1 MAKAHINTEKDKQ
14 MSRAPLFHIAKR
26 GAMPWYQAWAVRAIA
41 ILAAFVLIGI
51 LSQILLK
58 KSAFEIFGT
67 MFSGAFKYPMR
78 TWRLFYDTSILLLIA
93 LALTPAF
100 RMRFWDIGAE
110 GQVLFGALCACLCM
124 KYVPA
129 ALPALPNA
137 VVLLI
142 MLVAGLAGGML
153 WAVIPAFFK
162 AIWGTNETLFTLM
175 MNYIA
180 TALVAFTIQAMFPKG
195 TGTMGV
201 LNGSTGKGWLPSIGN
216 GTGKNY
222 ILTIIIVAVVTCIMY
237 VYMQYSKHGYEI
249 SVVGESENTARY
261 IGINVRKVVIRT
273 MLVTGA
279 LCGLTGFLLVSG
291 YNHSVATDSVGG
303 NGFTAIMVA
312 WLAKFNPIFMFFAA
326 FLISFLEV
334 GAGQV
339 ANDMSLDT
347 AYADILIGIVL
358 FFIIGCEF
366 FINYQ
371 ICFQKKH
378 KEA

>member
-1 MAKAHINTEKDKQ
+1 MANSQQNTETIVQK
-14 MSRAPLFHIAKR
+14 RAPLFHIAKR
-26 GAMPWYQAWAVRAIA
+26 AAMPWYQAWAVRAIA
-41 ILAAFVLIGI
+41 ILASFLLIGI
-51 LSQILLK
+51 ISLIVLK
-58 KSAFEIFGT
+58 ENPFKIFAT
-67 MFSGAFKYPMR
+67 MFSGAFAYPLR
-78 TWRLFYDTSILLLIA
+78 TWRLLYDTAILLLIA

-110 GQVLFGALCACLCM
+110 GQVLFGGLCSCLCM
-124 KYVPA
+124 KLIPEA
-129 ALPALPNA
+129 FPSLPSA
-137 VVLLI
+137 VVLII
-142 MLVAGLAGGML
+142 MLAAGILGGML
-153 WAVIPAFFK
+153 WTVIPAFFK
-162 AIWGTNETLFTLM
+162 AMWGTNETLFTLM

-180 TALVAFTIQAMFPKG
+180 TALIAYTIQAMFPKG

-201 LNGSTGKGWLPSIGN
+201 VNGSTRTGWLPTIGN
-216 GTGKNY
+216 GAGKNY
-222 ILTIIIVAVVTCIMY
+222 LLTIIIVVLLTCIMY
-237 VYMQYSKHGYEI
+237 VYMRYSKHGYEI

-261 IGINVRKVVIRT
+261 IGINVRKVILRT

-312 WLAKFNPIFMFFAA
+312 WLAKFNPIFMFFAS
-326 FLISFLEV
+326 FLISFLKV

-339 ANDMSLDT
+339 ANDFQIDT

-371 ICFQKKH
+371 ICFRKKQ

>member
-1 MAKAHINTEKDKQ
+1 MVNSQQNTEIAMQK
-14 MSRAPLFHIAKR
+14 RAPLFHIAKR
-26 GAMPWYQAWAVRAIA
+26 AAMPWYQAWAVRAIA
-41 ILAAFVLIGI
+41 ILASFLLIGI
-51 LSQILLK
+51 ISLIVLK
-58 KSAFEIFGT
+58 ENPFKIFAT
-67 MFSGAFKYPMR
+67 MFSGAFAYPLR
-78 TWRLFYDTSILLLIA
+78 TWRLLYDTAILLLIA

-110 GQVLFGALCACLCM
+110 GQVLFGGLCSCLCM
-124 KYVPA
+124 KLIPEA
-129 ALPALPNA
+129 FPSLPSA
-137 VVLLI
+137 VVLII
-142 MLVAGLAGGML
+142 MLVAGILGGML
-153 WAVIPAFFK
+153 WTVIPAFFK
-162 AIWGTNETLFTLM
+162 AMWGTNETLFTLM

-180 TALVAFTIQAMFPKG
+180 TALIAYTIQAMFPKG

-201 LNGSTGKGWLPSIGN
+201 INGSTRTGWLPTIGD
-216 GTGKNY
+216 GAGKNY
-222 ILTIIIVAVVTCIMY
+222 LLTIIIVLLLTCIMY
-237 VYMQYSKHGYEI
+237 VYMRYSKHGYEI

-261 IGINVRKVVIRT
+261 IGINVRKVILRT

-291 YNHSVATDSVGG
+291 YNHSIATDSVGG

-312 WLAKFNPIFMFFAA
+312 WLAKFNPIFMFFAS
-326 FLISFLEV
+326 FLISFLKV

-339 ANDMSLDT
+339 ANDFQIDT

-371 ICFQKKH
+371 ICFRKKQ

>member
-1 MAKAHINTEKDKQ
+1 MQK
-14 MSRAPLFHIAKR
+14 RAPLFHIAKR
-26 GAMPWYQAWAVRAIA
+26 AAMPWYQAWAVRAIA
-41 ILAAFVLIGI
+41 ILASFLLIGI
-51 LSQILLK
+51 ISLIVLK
-58 KSAFEIFGT
+58 ENPFKIFAT
-67 MFSGAFKYPMR
+67 MFSGAFAYPLR
-78 TWRLFYDTSILLLIA
+78 TWRLLYDTAILLLIA

-110 GQVLFGALCACLCM
+110 GQVLFGGLCSCLCM
-124 KYVPA
+124 KLIPEA
-129 ALPALPNA
+129 FPSLPSA
-137 VVLLI
+137 VVLII
-142 MLVAGLAGGML
+142 MLVAGILGGML
-153 WAVIPAFFK
+153 WTVIPAFFK
-162 AIWGTNETLFTLM
+162 AMWGTNETLFTLM

-180 TALVAFTIQAMFPKG
+180 TALIAYTIQAMFPKG

-201 LNGSTGKGWLPSIGN
+201 INGSTRTGWLPTIGD
-216 GTGKNY
+216 GAGKNY
-222 ILTIIIVAVVTCIMY
+222 LLTIIIVLLLTCIMY
-237 VYMQYSKHGYEI
+237 VYMRYSKHGYEI

-261 IGINVRKVVIRT
+261 IGINVRKVILRT

-291 YNHSVATDSVGG
+291 YNHSIATDSVGG

-312 WLAKFNPIFMFFAA
+312 WLAKFNPIFMFFAS
-326 FLISFLEV
+326 FLISFLKV

-339 ANDMSLDT
+339 ANDFQIDT

-371 ICFQKKH
+371 ICFRKKQ

>member
-1 MAKAHINTEKDKQ
+1 MANSQQNTETVVQK
-14 MSRAPLFHIAKR
+14 RAPLFHIAKR
-26 GAMPWYQAWAVRAIA
+26 AAMPWYQAWAVRAIA
-41 ILAAFVLIGI
+41 ILASFLLIGI
-51 LSQILLK
+51 ISLIVLK
-58 KSAFEIFGT
+58 ENPFKIFAT
-67 MFSGAFKYPMR
+67 MFSGAFAYPLR
-78 TWRLFYDTSILLLIA
+78 TWRLLYDTAILLLIA

-110 GQVLFGALCACLCM
+110 GQVLFGGLCSCLCM
-124 KYVPA
+124 KLIPEA
-129 ALPALPNA
+129 FPSLPSA
-137 VVLLI
+137 VVLII
-142 MLVAGLAGGML
+142 MLAAGIMGGML
-153 WAVIPAFFK
+153 WTVIPAFFK
-162 AIWGTNETLFTLM
+162 AMWGTNETLFTLM

-180 TALVAFTIQAMFPKG
+180 TALIAYTIQAMFPKG

-201 LNGSTGKGWLPSIGN
+201 VNGSTRTGWLPTIGN
-216 GTGKNY
+216 GAGKNY
-222 ILTIIIVAVVTCIMY
+222 LLTIIIVVLLTCIMY
-237 VYMQYSKHGYEI
+237 VYMRYSKHGYEI

-261 IGINVRKVVIRT
+261 IGINVRKVILRT

-291 YNHSVATDSVGG
+291 YNHSIATDSVGG

-312 WLAKFNPIFMFFAA
+312 WLAKFNPIFMFFAS
-326 FLISFLEV
+326 FLISFLKV

-339 ANDMSLDT
+339 ANDFQIDT

-366 FINYQ
+366 FINYR
-371 ICFQKKH
+371 ICFRKKQ

>member
-1 MAKAHINTEKDKQ
+1 MANSQQNTETIVQK
-14 MSRAPLFHIAKR
+14 RAPLFHIAKR
-26 GAMPWYQAWAVRAIA
+26 AAMPWYQAWAVRAIA
-41 ILAAFVLIGI
+41 ILASFLLIGI
-51 LSQILLK
+51 ISLIVLK
-58 KSAFEIFGT
+58 ENPFKIFAT
-67 MFSGAFKYPMR
+67 MFSGAFAYPLR
-78 TWRLFYDTSILLLIA
+78 TWRLLYDTAILLLIA

-110 GQVLFGALCACLCM
+110 GQVLFGGLCSCLCM
-124 KYVPA
+124 KLIPEA
-129 ALPALPNA
+129 FPSLPSA
-137 VVLLI
+137 VVLII
-142 MLVAGLAGGML
+142 MLAAGILGGML
-153 WAVIPAFFK
+153 WTVIPAFFK
-162 AIWGTNETLFTLM
+162 AMWGTNETLFTLM

-180 TALVAFTIQAMFPKG
+180 TALIAYTIQAMFPKG

-201 LNGSTGKGWLPSIGN
+201 VNGSTRTGWLPTIGN
-216 GTGKNY
+216 GAGKNY
-222 ILTIIIVAVVTCIMY
+222 LLTIIIVVLLTCIMY
-237 VYMQYSKHGYEI
+237 VYMRYSKHGYEI

-261 IGINVRKVVIRT
+261 IGINVRKVILRT

-291 YNHSVATDSVGG
+291 YNHSIATDSVGG

-312 WLAKFNPIFMFFAA
+312 WLAKFNPIFMFFAS
-326 FLISFLEV
+326 FLISFLKV

-339 ANDMSLDT
+339 ANDFQIDT

-371 ICFQKKH
+371 ICFRKKQ

>member
-1 MAKAHINTEKDKQ
+1 MANSQQNPETAVQK
-14 MSRAPLFHIAKR
+14 RAPLFHIAKR
-26 GAMPWYQAWAVRAIA
+26 AAMPWYQAWAVRAIA
-41 ILAAFVLIGI
+41 IVASFLLIGI
-51 LSQILLK
+51 ISLIVLK
-58 KSAFEIFGT
+58 ENPFKIFAT
-67 MFSGAFKYPMR
+67 MFSGAFAYPLR
-78 TWRLFYDTSILLLIA
+78 TWRLLYDTAILLLIA

-110 GQVLFGALCACLCM
+110 GQVLFGGLCSCLCM
-124 KYVPA
+124 KLIPESFPS
-129 ALPALPNA
+129 LPSA
-137 VVLLI
+137 VVLII
-142 MLVAGLAGGML
+142 MLAAGILGGML
-153 WAVIPAFFK
+153 WTVIPAFFK
-162 AIWGTNETLFTLM
+162 AMWGTNETLFTLM

-180 TALVAFTIQAMFPKG
+180 TALIAYTIQAMFPKG

-201 LNGSTGKGWLPSIGN
+201 INDQTRTGWLPTIGD
-216 GTGKNY
+216 GAGKNY
-222 ILTIIIVAVVTCIMY
+222 LLTIIIVVLLTCIMY
-237 VYMQYSKHGYEI
+237 VYMRYSKHGYEI

-261 IGINVRKVVIRT
+261 IGINVRKVILRT

-291 YNHSVATDSVGG
+291 YNHSIATDSVGG

-312 WLAKFNPIFMFFAA
+312 WLAKFNPIFMFFAS
-326 FLISFLEV
+326 FLISFLKV
-334 GAGQV
+334 GAGHV
-339 ANDMSLDT
+339 ANDFQIDT

-371 ICFQKKH
+371 ICFRKKQ

>member
-1 MAKAHINTEKDKQ
+1 MANSQQNTETAVQK
-14 MSRAPLFHIAKR
+14 RAPLFHIAKR
-26 GAMPWYQAWAVRAIA
+26 AAMPWYQAWAVRAIA
-41 ILAAFVLIGI
+41 ILASFLLIGI
-51 LSQILLK
+51 ISLIVLK
-58 KSAFEIFGT
+58 ENPFKIFAT
-67 MFSGAFKYPMR
+67 MFSGAFAYPLR
-78 TWRLFYDTSILLLIA
+78 TWRLLYDTAILLLIA

-110 GQVLFGALCACLCM
+110 GQVLFGGLCSCLCM
-124 KYVPA
+124 KLIPEA
-129 ALPALPNA
+129 FPSLPSA
-137 VVLLI
+137 VVLII
-142 MLVAGLAGGML
+142 MLAAGILGGML
-153 WAVIPAFFK
+153 WTVIPAFFK
-162 AIWGTNETLFTLM
+162 AMWGTNETLFTLM

-180 TALVAFTIQAMFPKG
+180 TALIAYTIQAMFPKG

-201 LNGSTGKGWLPSIGN
+201 INGSTRTGWLPTIGD
-216 GTGKNY
+216 GAGKNY
-222 ILTIIIVAVVTCIMY
+222 LLTIIIVLLLTCIMY
-237 VYMQYSKHGYEI
+237 VYMRYSKHGYEI

-261 IGINVRKVVIRT
+261 IGINVRKVILRT

-291 YNHSVATDSVGG
+291 YNHSIATDSVGG

-312 WLAKFNPIFMFFAA
+312 WLAKFNPIFMFFAS
-326 FLISFLEV
+326 FLISFLKV

-339 ANDMSLDT
+339 ANDFQIDT

-371 ICFQKKH
+371 ICFRKKQ